1 MRGIH
6 SRPFSIDKMRRMKKW
21 QADNQAMVITIE
33 TERSV
38 FDEVEIMKIIKDDSG
53 QGWLEFWGLDYRG
66 YREWLIKIDDLY
78 EVRIA

>member
-38 FDEVEIMKIIKDDSG
+38 FDEVEIMKITKDDSG

-78 EVRIA
+78 EVRVA

>member
-6 SRPFSIDKMRRMKKW
+6 LAPFSIAKMRRIKKW
-21 QADNQAMVITIE
+21 QADNQAMIITIE

-38 FDEVEIMKIIKDDSG
+38 FDEVEIIKITKDDFG

-66 YREWLIKIDDLY
+66 YREWLIKIDDLH